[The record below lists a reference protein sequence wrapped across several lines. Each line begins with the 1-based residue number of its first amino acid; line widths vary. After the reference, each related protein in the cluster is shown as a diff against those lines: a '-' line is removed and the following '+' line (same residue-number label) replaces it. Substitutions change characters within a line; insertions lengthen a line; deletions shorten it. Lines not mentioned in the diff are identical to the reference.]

1 LSITIA
7 AWPDN
12 HAISLDDLPARL
24 VSQESGVIW
33 ADITGPT
40 DDDARIMREIF
51 HFHPL
56 AIEDTRNAR
65 QRPKVEEY
73 ADYLFLILNPINVR
87 QDEALF
93 CELDAF
99 IGSNYVVTVHAANE
113 PVIAEVQRRLS
124 RGIASLPVSP
134 AYLMYLLIDVV
145 VDGYFPVLDTMEE
158 DIEELG
164 DQILTNPSQD
174 MLNHLFDLKKS
185 LVDMWR
191 VVWPQREIMNNLRDH
206 NLVLVSQKQLAPY
219 LRDISDH
226 LMWIADMISTFRDT
240 LTSIMDL
247 YMSAVSNRLNIVVNR
262 LTIFTVI
269 IGIMT
274 VFSGFYGMNF
284 EHTWPPFSS
293 SLGIPFTVLLAGA
306 VIAGLLYIF
315 RRFKWY

>member
-1 LSITIA
+1 MSTTITV
-7 AWPDN
+7 WPAN
-12 HAISLDDLPARL
+12 TTITLDDLPARL
-24 VSQESGVIW
+24 AAPDDGVIW
-33 ADITGPT
+33 ADITGPA
-40 DDDARIMREIF
+40 DEDVQIMRDVF

-73 ADYLFLILNPINVR
+73 ADYLFLILNPINK
-87 QDEALF
+87 QDPLF
-93 CELDAF
+93 CELDVF
-99 IGSNYVVTVHAANE
+99 VGSNYVVTVHAAAE

-124 RGIASLPVSP
+124 RGSTPLTVSP
-134 AYLMYLLIDVV
+134 SYLMYLFVDAV
-145 VDGYFPVLDTMEE
+145 VDSYFPILDHMEE
-158 DIEELG
+158 EIEDLG
-164 DQILTNPSQD
+164 DQILANPSQD
-174 MLNHLFDLKKS
+174 MLNRLFDLKKT

-206 NLVLVSQKQLAPY
+206 NLALIHQDQLMPY

-247 YMSAVSNRLNIVVNR
+247 YMSAVSNRLNTVVNR
-262 LTIFTVI
+262 LTVFTVI
-269 IGIMT
+269 IGLLT

-293 SLGIPFTVLLAGA
+293 VLGLPFVILLMIA
-306 VIAGLLYIF
+306 VTAGLLVIF
-315 RRFKWY
+315 RRLKWY